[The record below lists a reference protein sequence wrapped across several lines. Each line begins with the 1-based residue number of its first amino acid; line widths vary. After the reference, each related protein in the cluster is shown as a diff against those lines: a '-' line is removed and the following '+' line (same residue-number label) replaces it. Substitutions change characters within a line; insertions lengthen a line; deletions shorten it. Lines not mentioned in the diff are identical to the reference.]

1 MEEKLDY
8 WNSQPFFRGWGIFGN
23 VQVEDRAVVT
33 SGGYER
39 YYKIE
44 GLKYHHILDPRT
56 GFPAQLEWQSTTVI
70 EESSSLA
77 DAFSMAIFIMNRQE
91 VNQFL
96 RNIPSLS
103 VILVVHIGEIMI
115 SKNLKENFQKTN
127 QEISI
132 IYID

>member
-1 MEEKLDY
+1 
-8 WNSQPFFRGWGIFGN
+8 
-23 VQVEDRAVVT
+23 
-33 SGGYER
+33 
-39 YYKIE
+39 
-44 GLKYHHILDPRT
+44 
-56 GFPAQLEWQSTTVI
+56 LEWQSTTVI

-132 IYID
+132 LYID